1 MTNPIDGM
9 DIAAL
14 AAQAAEQDDFTQS
27 ESGGF
32 DRELPSE
39 GPCFV
44 RLREYVEMGDHKPTE
59 WKIKAYGKSKPKPR
73 ARWTFEIV
81 AAIRKDPET
90 GERINVAH
98 REITPDGKD
107 AFKVAET
114 VTITT
119 DISKNEKSGH
129 FLLFAALNAAYGGT
143 FAHPA
148 QMLDGK
154 GWKAR
159 IVHGYAK
166 DDCNKEGVPKEGA
179 VPAYVNLRNKQ
190 GWTFGAPVKE
200 DPETGDV
207 VRLKVPELIG
217 GLGTRRIFLWA
228 SPNQACWDSLFIDG
242 EKDEMKDGKATGKKV
257 SKNWLQETILT
268 ATDYKGSALEVLL
281 ADAGGLDDLADEMVD
296 TPKSAGAEEEDPL
309 AEFDDDIA
317 F

>member
-1 MTNPIDGM
+1 MTEAIAGM

-27 ESGGF
+27 EAGGF

-44 RLREYVEMGDHKPTE
+44 RLREYIEMGDHKPAE

-73 ARWTFEIV
+73 ARWTFELV

-107 AFKVAET
+107 AFKIAET
-114 VTITT
+114 FTVTT

-129 FLLFAALNAAYGGT
+129 FILFAALNAAYGGT

-148 QMLDGK
+148 QLLDAK

-159 IVHGYAK
+159 IVHGFDK
-166 DDCNKEGVPKEGA
+166 DDCDANGKPKEGA
-179 VPAYVNLRNKQ
+179 KPQRITLRSKQ
-190 GWTFGAPVKE
+190 GWTFEAPVKE
-200 DPETGDV
+200 DPETGDT

-242 EKDEMKDGKATGKKV
+242 EKDEMKDGKPTGQKV
-257 SKNWLQETILT
+257 SKNWMQETILK
-268 ATDYKGSALEVLL
+268 ATNYKGSALEVLL
-281 ADAGGLDDLADEMVD
+281 ADAGGLDDLADEMTH
-296 TPKSAGAEEEDPL
+296 TPDSAGEEVDPL
-309 AEFDDDIA
+309 ADLD
-317 F
+317 